1 MIPFLKNIKTIAFDA
16 DDTLW
21 ENENFFRDAEKEYYY
36 LMKEFANKETLEK
49 ALYKTEIGH
58 LNLYGYGIKSF
69 ILSMIESALEI
80 SKHQVSP
87 EIISK
92 IIEIGKKMLKHPIRL
107 LKNVEET
114 LTYFK
119 SKNIKLIIATKGDL
133 IDQES
138 KLKQSGLAH
147 YFDHIEI
154 MTDKKINNY
163 LELLKQLNIKPLEFV
178 MIGNSLKSDI
188 IPVTE
193 IEGKAIH
200 IPYHTTWMHEEA
212 EKQSISPELFMEIK
226 SLQELLD

>member
-1 MIPFLKNIKTIAFDA
+1 MISFFDNIKTIAFDA

-21 ENENFFRDAEKEYYY
+21 ENENFFREAEEEYYY
-36 LMKEFANKETLEK
+36 LMKEFGKKDELEK

-87 EIISK
+87 KIISE
-92 IIEIGKKMLKHPIRL
+92 IVEIGKNMLNHPVRL

-119 SKNIKLIIATKGDL
+119 SKNIKLIIVTKGDL
-133 IDQES
+133 IDQER
-138 KLKQSGLAH
+138 KLRKSSLAH

-154 MTDKKINNY
+154 MSDKKTDNY
-163 LELLKQLNIKPLEFV
+163 TKLLNR
-178 MIGNSLKSDI
+178 
-188 IPVTE
+188 
-193 IEGKAIH
+193 
-200 IPYHTTWMHEEA
+200 
-212 EKQSISPELFMEIK
+212 
-226 SLQELLD
+226 